1 MGRELWVKTFR
12 HFGAMLDLDE
22 GVNYGVNKASR
33 LYKTI
38 SDSGTK
44 SHCEGNEEQSNSEV
58 VNVT

>member
-1 MGRELWVKTFR
+1 MGKTFR
-12 HFGAMLDLDE
+12 HFCAMLDLDE
-22 GVNYGVNKASR
+22 GMKYGVNKVSR
-33 LYKTI
+33 LYKII